1 MFIRRDISAGPLVV
15 FALIACLIFIWISL
29 RASDDLNWM
38 FTFGYLAICVTLPL
52 AAKRN
57 ALWTSVVM
65 APILMAVAAAAQTFW
80 APDSISAADLGE
92 KAGPL
97 SHFIAAFQNQL
108 IVVAIGLGLSLAALG
123 LRLAAK
129 DKS

>member
-1 MFIRRDISAGPLVV
+1 MLIRRDISAGPLVI
-15 FALIACLIFIWISL
+15 FALIASLIFIWISL

-52 AAKRN
+52 AAARN

-80 APDSISAADLGE
+80 APDSIKAAGLSE
-92 KAGPL
+92 KAGSL
-97 SHFIAAFQNQL
+97 SHFIAAYQNQL
-108 IVVAIGLGLSLAALG
+108 IVIAIGLGLSLAALG

-129 DKS
+129 K

>member
-1 MFIRRDISAGPLVV
+1 MLSRRDISAGPLVIS
-15 FALIACLIFIWISL
+15 ALIAGLIFIWISL
-29 RASDDLNWM
+29 RASADLNWM

-52 AAKRN
+52 AASRN
-57 ALWTSVVM
+57 ALWTSVAM

-80 APDSISAADLGE
+80 APASISAADLSE

-97 SHFIAAFQNQL
+97 AHFIAAYQSQL
-108 IVVAIGLGLSLAALG
+108 IVVALGLALSLAALS

-129 DKS
+129 NET

>member
-1 MFIRRDISAGPLVV
+1 MLSRRDISAGPLVI
-15 FALIACLIFIWISL
+15 FALIAGLIFIWISL

-52 AAKRN
+52 AANRN

-80 APDSISAADLGE
+80 APDSISAADLSE

-97 SHFIAAFQNQL
+97 ALFIAAYQNQL
-108 IVVAIGLGLSLAALG
+108 LVVAIGLGLSFAALG

-129 DKS
+129 NQS